1 MLDRNKQS
9 NLILYLIHDEYE
21 DDRNMIIHLSSF
33 IIAVVI
39 ASMIDYSMG
48 DFIVLGIV
56 SIILINAIIT
66 ISAFALL
73 KAIKFISRM

>member
-21 DDRNMIIHLSSF
+21 DDRNIIIHLSSF

-39 ASMIDYSMG
+39 TSIIDYSVE
-48 DFIVLGIV
+48 DFIALGII
-56 SIILINAIIT
+56 SIILINAVIT

>member
-21 DDRNMIIHLSSF
+21 DDRNIIIHLSSF
-33 IIAVVI
+33 IIAVII

-48 DFIVLGIV
+48 DFIALGIV